1 MTNAGAGDLDQ
12 NLFALFARQA
22 ARRPDAEAVVD
33 DTGATT
39 YGALLTRA
47 CVIADALTQRGL
59 DAEQPVGVLMKR
71 TSDLLATLLGI
82 LGAGGCYV
90 PLDPEDPPER
100 TRRMID
106 GARCQLVLGHRLLL
120 EEFRSRLHGAGDL
133 ADTVELVD
141 VERYAATTTIAASS
155 EVADPRLRLPNAD
168 APGGNRLAYILF
180 TSGSTGTPKGVEVE
194 HGNVVNLLLAGRDLF
209 GFTESDRWLATST
222 VAFDLSVA
230 ELFLPL
236 ITGGVVVLRDR
247 GCCKIPTASSR

>member
-1 MTNAGAGDLDQ
+1 
-12 NLFALFARQA
+12 
-22 ARRPDAEAVVD
+22 
-33 DTGATT
+33 
-39 YGALLTRA
+39 
-47 CVIADALTQRGL
+47 
-59 DAEQPVGVLMKR
+59 
-71 TSDLLATLLGI
+71 
-82 LGAGGCYV
+82 
-90 PLDPEDPPER
+90 
-100 TRRMID
+100 MID
-106 GARCQLVLGHRLLL
+106 GAKCQLVLGHRLLL

-141 VERYAATTTIAASS
+141 VERHAATTTIAASS
-155 EVADPRLRLPNAD
+155 EAGDPRPRLPNAD
-168 APGGNRLAYILF
+168 APGGNRLAYVLF

-247 GCCKIPTASSR
+247 RLLQDPHGLVKVIRDHGVTMFQTVPSVWSVLLSETSRLSPNSSHCHHR